1 MKNSHHPSG
10 IGLEKNR
17 MEGLEITIVGS
28 GETTKEDI
36 RGIRG
41 WETRLS
47 WALLYV
53 LVLQGAGL
61 QGKGRTT
68 IWGKA
73 LETAII
79 NPSLP
84 KISPV
89 HMGSFGSQENLNLF
103 NHS

>member
-17 MEGLEITIVGS
+17 MEGLEITIRS
-28 GETTKEDI
+28 GETAKEDV
-36 RGIRG
+36 RGIRA
-41 WETRLS
+41 WETMLS
-47 WALLYV
+47 WTLLYV

-73 LETAII
+73 QETAII

-89 HMGSFGSQENLNLF
+89 HVGSFGSQENLNLF
-103 NHS
+103 SHS